1 MVGYFLAKNR
11 FAISTFVEILI
22 HDTNLYIFSIITK
35 KMAQLLPYE
44 RAITKNK

>member
-22 HDTNLYIFSIITK
+22 HDTNLYIFGIITK
-35 KMAQLLPYE
+35 KNG
-44 RAITKNK
+44 AIIAL

>member
-22 HDTNLYIFSIITK
+22 HDTNLYIFGIITK
-35 KMAQLLPYE
+35 KKWRNYCPM
-44 RAITKNK
+44 RGR